1 MIYHKIYLFPCITEY
16 THNPTPSLHA
26 YVRTT
31 PLSLKNSQISVV
43 LKTIKTLAKNC
54 CLPPPPLSQLLQPL
68 PHPTS
73 NEKKSLI
80 KWICM

>member
-31 PLSLKNSQISVV
+31 PLSLKKLTNKCCPQNNKNSRKK
-43 LKTIKTLAKNC
+43 LLFATAATIAIAAA
-54 CLPPPPLSQLLQPL
+54 
-68 PHPTS
+68 TS
-73 NEKKSLI
+73 SSYKQ
-80 KWICM
+80 